1 MASNDFENNTG
12 DIQAV
17 DKGMQQLEAA
27 AAPIL
32 RRLADSEVELA
43 NEEVALFA
51 HFLALPSVRVPRT
64 LKAIEEL
71 RQTFAFEVLKFGTRQ
86 PEILQRIS
94 EYTMQKY
101 GDQESK
107 DQEILQMMREPE
119 KHFRVQ
125 PDHEDAVAESL
136 KAITPIAEFS
146 TIA

>member
-1 MASNDFENNTG
+1 
-12 DIQAV
+12 
-17 DKGMQQLEAA
+17 
-27 AAPIL
+27 
-32 RRLADSEVELA
+32 
-43 NEEVALFA
+43 
-51 HFLALPSVRVPRT
+51 
-64 LKAIEEL
+64 
-71 RQTFAFEVLKFGTRQ
+71 
-86 PEILQRIS
+86 
-94 EYTMQKY
+94 MQKY